1 MNIVSYYSPKIYL
14 NVEKSAIEGV
24 IDREVIG
31 SYSVGTFRVSRSEF
45 DNLKESPYFYIQCV
59 GIGKRVRTEH
69 ASFSRQLI
77 RKEYNRLELDS
88 GGEGEKYVINFQD
101 ASNFYTLSDAKEIK
115 EVQIA
120 DS

>member
-1 MNIVSYYSPKIYL
+1 M
-14 NVEKSAIEGV
+14 
-24 IDREVIG
+24 IG

-59 GIGKRVRTEH
+59 GIGKRVRAEY

-77 RKEYNRLELDS
+77 RKEYSRLELDC

-101 ASNFYTLSDAKEIK
+101 ASSFYTLSDSK
-115 EVQIA
+115 
-120 DS
+120 